1 MAPPATF
8 FAQADRA
15 RFLFQEAFP
24 QKGRDSAEVL
34 SSMAIVV
41 LAFASSIAFVY
52 FLRHMRTGMRRSPS
66 IQATR
71 LFTHC
76 LRRLDLRLTD
86 RVLLRLA
93 ARRCALRQPTVML
106 FSPELLE
113 RHAGEWAAELPIVS
127 LRPWATRRIQALTT
141 VLFGNAPVVDAPARQ
156 PDPQ

>member
-1 MAPPATF
+1 MAPHATF

-15 RFLFQEAFP
+15 RYLFQDAFP
-24 QKGRDSAEVL
+24 QEGRDSAEVL
-34 SSMAIVV
+34 NSMTIVV
-41 LAFASSIAFVY
+41 LAFASSIALVY
-52 FLRHMRTGMRRSPS
+52 FLRRMRTGMRQSSS

-76 LRRLDLRLTD
+76 LHRLGLRLTD

-113 RHAGEWAAELPIVS
+113 RHAGKWAAELPIVS
-127 LRPWATRRIQALTT
+127 LRPWAMLRIQALTT
-141 VLFGNAPVVDAPARQ
+141 ALFGNAPARQ